1 MKTREQYERSGA
13 AWIVRDFRGKAL
25 VHSRRAF
32 TGFQSKLEAELEIIG
47 WAAADLQS
55 LHWNRVIIE
64 ISSAKALEAL
74 QDPLSCPH
82 LSNTIAHVSK
92 LLNQY
97 LHCHVLVVKEC
108 ANGVA
113 NEIAVSVT
121 RDRRYQSYVAR
132 GGPSWLSRIIQE
144 EAGASVP
151 S

>member
-1 MKTREQYERSGA
+1 
-13 AWIVRDFRGKAL
+13 
-25 VHSRRAF
+25 
-32 TGFQSKLEAELEIIG
+32 
-47 WAAADLQS
+47 
-55 LHWNRVIIE
+55 IE

-74 QDPLSCPH
+74 QNPLSCPH

-92 LLNQY
+92 MLNQF

-108 ANGVA
+108 ANRVA

-121 RDRRYQSYVAR
+121 RDRRYPLQENNGILREKISYVAR